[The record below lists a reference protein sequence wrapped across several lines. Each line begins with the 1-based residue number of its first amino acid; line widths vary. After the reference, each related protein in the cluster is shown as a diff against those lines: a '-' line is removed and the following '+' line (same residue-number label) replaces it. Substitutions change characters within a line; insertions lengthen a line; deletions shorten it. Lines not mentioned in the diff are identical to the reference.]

1 MLPVEYEEVYC
12 SQFSYELALIIYT
25 RYRTVAE
32 EPNEYD
38 VYDYHFN
45 AKLGLGV
52 HKKIGFA
59 VVFHRDARKNF
70 IIPLRLFERY
80 AQAICS
86 KIKSFTEAIRCQQ
99 AKDEIVRHLEWD
111 CEVGEPGFEHGRGR
125 ISPQSKP
132 IQALPIHFGFGCD
145 CGIIRRQFGE
155 LSRHPCIQKDTIRP
169 VAYQKFPQVKGRMAA
184 NFEVYCP
191 TYGGY
196 VEDRARMK
204 RGSKVPSSV
213 ASSSSNAPVLNVRT
227 TNVPNLQH
235 HPLVKRTLQEVDCDA
250 VDTQV
255 SGMTEASMVAK
266 IAQLLVGAMAL
277 LNANINQ
284 INLAGLRV
292 VRLPWVIQC
301 PRPPSIT
308 GRLPIIRHLS
318 TRPMCSGPVIWAR
331 SGTGWVYDG
340 SLLLSRVRFLILLMW
355 MRWHLI
361 FQMTRLVQSL

>member
-1 MLPVEYEEVYC
+1 MSILDSCPTVEEILERYGDDGTREPRDDYDYNMLPVEYEEVYC

-32 EPNEYD
+32 EPIEYD

-235 HPLVKRTLQEVDCDA
+235 HPLVKRILQEVDCDA

-255 SGMTEASMVAK
+255 SGMKEASMVAK
-266 IAQLLVGAMAL
+266 IAQLLVGAQEHDAYHF
-277 LNANINQ
+277 
-284 INLAGLRV
+284 RSV
-292 VRLPWVIQC
+292 VRACKFFCSRSVPGRRARLLGRQC
-301 PRPPSIT
+301 AAQRRHGFLHRVCPST
-308 GRLPIIRHLS
+308 AVFS
-318 TRPMCSGPVIWAR
+318 V
-331 SGTGWVYDG
+331 
-340 SLLLSRVRFLILLMW
+340 
-355 MRWHLI
+355 
-361 FQMTRLVQSL
+361 